1 MEEAPHVSAHR
12 EQRVGYPVPHGHQGR
27 PGNDL
32 VGVGSHY
39 RTLVDLVSAYSKRP
53 ELLVDLDH
61 MLRQLEQVDNDSG
74 SQSVQSTGRVGRVH
88 GLQDRLTDADVRK
101 IILSF
106 EGGVAGTTFSAPT

>member
-1 MEEAPHVSAHR
+1 M
-12 EQRVGYPVPHGHQGR
+12 
-27 PGNDL
+27 
-32 VGVGSHY
+32 
-39 RTLVDLVSAYSKRP
+39 SAYSKRP

-106 EGGVAGTTFSAPT
+106 EGGTPRALSETRATVCVTSSDAGGGPSF

>member
-1 MEEAPHVSAHR
+1 
-12 EQRVGYPVPHGHQGR
+12 VPTR
-27 PGNDL
+27 N
-32 VGVGSHY
+32 
-39 RTLVDLVSAYSKRP
+39 RP